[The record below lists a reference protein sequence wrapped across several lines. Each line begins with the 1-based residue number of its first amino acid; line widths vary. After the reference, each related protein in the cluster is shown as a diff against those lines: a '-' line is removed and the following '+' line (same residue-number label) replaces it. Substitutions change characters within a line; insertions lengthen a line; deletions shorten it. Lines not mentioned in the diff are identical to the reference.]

1 MMNKYKYIEY
11 AFLGDKMAYFILFL
25 KGIIIGLGKIIPGV
39 SGAVIAMSFNIYDN
53 LINELNNL
61 LKFKKVNIKFLLFLG
76 LGIIISII
84 FGSKLIK
91 LLLNKFYLSTMLLFI
106 GLILGSLPT
115 VIKSVKY
122 DRKNIIYLVISFL
135 LIMLLKFTNIS
146 NSLTIDN
153 NFIYLPLGIIESFSM
168 IVPGISGTALYM
180 IIGCYDKVITL
191 FSSLTSINLVIIKQL
206 LLFIVGILV
215 GAIIFIKL
223 ISYLLNNH
231 KEKTYYSIIGF
242 ILASIIILFMET
254 LNYNYKVIE
263 IIIGLLFLIIGCK
276 LGHKFEAQE

>member
-1 MMNKYKYIEY
+1 
-11 AFLGDKMAYFILFL
+11 
-25 KGIIIGLGKIIPGV
+25 
-39 SGAVIAMSFNIYDN
+39 
-53 LINELNNL
+53 
-61 LKFKKVNIKFLLFLG
+61 
-76 LGIIISII
+76 
-84 FGSKLIK
+84 
-91 LLLNKFYLSTMLLFI
+91 
-106 GLILGSLPT
+106 
-115 VIKSVKY
+115 
-122 DRKNIIYLVISFL
+122 
-135 LIMLLKFTNIS
+135 
-146 NSLTIDN
+146 
-153 NFIYLPLGIIESFSM
+153 M